1 MDTLVECHG
10 RVEDLVDGG
19 PGPPLLL
26 GALGEGWR
34 LAIGHGRVFP
44 PEAGQNRQTLLA
56 ALSGAEA
63 EALPVHHLGGHR
75 PGDIHTSDLVT
86 RDT

>member
-26 GALGEGWR
+26 GALGEGWS
-34 LAIGHGRVFP
+34 LAIGHGRVLP
-44 PEAGQNRQTLLA
+44 PEPGQNRQTLLT
-56 ALSGAEA
+56 ALSGGVA
-63 EALPVHHLGGHR
+63 EALTVHHLGGH
-75 PGDIHTSDLVT
+75 
-86 RDT
+86 